1 MYDYYDTDYDDARAE
16 ALQDAR
22 YDAAMDAYEDAL
34 KPILDGLVQ
43 PVMDRV
49 EETDEDQP
57 HPWTRDRVMLA
68 VWLDEGED
76 ALREQLEEEYREEA
90 EETLRDSD
98 PGPCCND
105 YHCPCGNSNN
115 NPG

>member
-1 MYDYYDTDYDDARAE
+1 
-16 ALQDAR
+16 
-22 YDAAMDAYEDAL
+22 
-34 KPILDGLVQ
+34 
-43 PVMDRV
+43 
-49 EETDEDQP
+49 
-57 HPWTRDRVMLA
+57 MLA

-90 EETLRDSD
+90 EEILRDSD

-115 NPG
+115 YPG